1 MKMFIFLEKNLQ
13 KNVFFRSAVS
23 GSKKY
28 SEVATSGYGISH
40 SRCLQMIINRAV
52 NKKNYPRPLRAI
64 DTLDTLKLLNM
75 MYKSYEKNRWVYFN
89 EKNLQTKL
97 GY

>member
-1 MKMFIFLEKNLQ
+1 
-13 KNVFFRSAVS
+13 
-23 GSKKY
+23 
-28 SEVATSGYGISH
+28 
-40 SRCLQMIINRAV
+40 MIINKAV
-52 NKKNYPRPLRAI
+52 NKKNNPRPLRAI